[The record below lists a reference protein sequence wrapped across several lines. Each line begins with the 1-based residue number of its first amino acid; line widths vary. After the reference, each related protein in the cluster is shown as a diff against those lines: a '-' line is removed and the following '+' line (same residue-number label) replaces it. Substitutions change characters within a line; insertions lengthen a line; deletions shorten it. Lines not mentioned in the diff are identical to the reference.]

1 MSEQTFDVRVERE
14 FDAPI
19 ERVWAAWTTEDD
31 LRAWWGPTGF
41 TCPRA
46 EADIRPGG
54 RIFVTM
60 RAPAE
65 WGGLDYHNTWDLTEV
80 EPPRRLAYVTRFADA
95 VGTPISPAEAGIPAD
110 GVPAQG
116 EHEVLLTAID
126 GGRTRLQMVE
136 HGYTTEDA
144 RDMSRGGLE
153 QCLDK
158 MAQLVEA
165 TTEGG

>member
-1 MSEQTFDVRVERE
+1 MAESTYDVHVLRE

-19 ERVWAAWTTEDD
+19 ERVWAAWTRPED

-60 RAPAE
+60 RAPDE
-65 WGGLDYHNTWDLTEV
+65 WGGLEQHSTWSITEV
-80 EPPRRLAYVTRFADA
+80 EAPRLLRYVFRFADA
-95 VGTPISPAEAGIPAD
+95 EGNAITPAEAGIPAA
-110 GVPAQG
+110 GVPDRG
-116 EHEVLLTAID
+116 EHEVRLTDIAD
-126 GGRTRLQMVE
+126 GRTRLEMTE
-136 HGYTTEDA
+136 HGYTTTEA
-144 RDMSRGGLE
+144 RDMSQGGLE

-158 MAQLVEA
+158 MAALVDRA
-165 TTEGG
+165 S

>member
-1 MSEQTFDVRVERE
+1 MAESTYDVHVVRE

-19 ERVWAAWTTEDD
+19 ERVWAAWTRPDD

-60 RAPAE
+60 RAPDE
-65 WGGLDYHNTWDLTEV
+65 WGGLEQHSTWSITEV
-80 EPPRRLAYVTRFADA
+80 EAPRLLRYVFRFADA
-95 VGTPISPAEAGIPAD
+95 EGNAITPAEAGIPDA
-110 GVPAQG
+110 GVPDRG
-116 EHEVLLTAID
+116 EHEVQLTGIAD
-126 GGRTRLQMVE
+126 GRTRLEMTE
-136 HGYTTEDA
+136 HGYTTTEA
-144 RDMSRGGLE
+144 RDMSQGGLE

-158 MAQLVEA
+158 MAALVDRA
-165 TTEGG
+165 S